1 MTYPGS
7 SRKSTKYSPS
17 LVVHALIS
25 PGRYEMETAPFTR
38 KMRTLKKTWVIETLM
53 YGCVA

>member
-1 MTYPGS
+1 M
-7 SRKSTKYSPS
+7 KIKLDPS
-17 LVVHALIS
+17 LVVHALIL

-38 KMRTLKKTWVIETLM
+38 KMRMLKKTWVIETLM